1 VARENEGFA
10 REVDE
15 ELRVDRLTAW
25 WRRWRWAIIG
35 GALAAVLGTAA
46 SVGWDAWRER
56 ARAADARAFDRALQQ
71 HDQAAPTADALAG
84 VAADAATGYD
94 AVARLTAA
102 QLFASAG
109 EPERA
114 RDMLAAVAADSS
126 VPARYRELARLLDI
140 AAAFDATAPDAVIAE
155 LQPLAEAGA
164 PWRHSARELLA
175 AAQLEAGDRAAAR
188 ATLDE
193 LVADAETPQ
202 SMRGRA
208 RELLAALGGP
218 PPAEGGGTGNGGAA
232 NGGAESGGS

>member
-1 VARENEGFA
+1 LARENEGFA

-35 GALAAVLGTAA
+35 GALAVVLGTAA

-56 ARAADARAFDRALQQ
+56 VRTADARAFDQALQQ
-71 HDQAAPTADALAG
+71 HDDAAPTADALAEMAG
-84 VAADAATGYD
+84 DAATGYA

-102 QLFASAG
+102 QLFAGAG
-109 EPERA
+109 ESERA
-114 RDMLAAVAADSS
+114 SDMLAAVASDAG
-126 VPARYRELARLLDI
+126 VPARYRDLARLLDI
-140 AAAFDATAPDAVIAE
+140 ASSFDATAPDAVIAE
-155 LQPLAEAGA
+155 LQPLTEAGA

-175 AAQLEAGDRAAAR
+175 AAQLEAGDRAGAR

-208 RELLAALGGP
+208 RELLAALGGS
-218 PPAEGGGTGNGGAA
+218 PAAA
-232 NGGAESGGS
+232 SRRAESGGD